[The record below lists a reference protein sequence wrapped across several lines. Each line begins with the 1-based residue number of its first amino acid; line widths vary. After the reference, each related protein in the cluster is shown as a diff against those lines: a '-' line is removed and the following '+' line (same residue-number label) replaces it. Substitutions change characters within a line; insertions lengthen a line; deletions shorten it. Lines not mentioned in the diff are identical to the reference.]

1 MTQWNSA
8 QQAEQFVEAYAD
20 PILRLCLTYSLTRE
34 DAQDI
39 CQDIFLALLEDGRQF
54 EDGEHEKA
62 FILRCTIN
70 ACKDLLKSARRRRTG
85 PLEAAETLPAPERE
99 DTGLGEAIRSLPR
112 HYGAAVYLVY
122 YEGYSLDEVA
132 QICGCTPAAARKR
145 LSRARKLL
153 AKRLE
158 VAL

>member
-8 QQAEQFVEAYAD
+8 QQAGRFVEAYAD
-20 PILRLCLTYSLTRE
+20 AIFRLCLTYSLTRE

-39 CQDIFLALLEDGRQF
+39 CQDIFLTLLEDDRQF

-62 FILRCTIN
+62 FVLRCAVN
-70 ACKDLLKSARRRRTG
+70 ACKDLLKSASRRRTVSMDQ
-85 PLEAAETLPAPERE
+85 AELLPAPERE
-99 DTGLGEAIRSLPR
+99 DSGLPEAIRALPR
-112 HYGAAVYLVY
+112 HYGAALYLFY
-122 YEGYSLDEVA
+122 YEGYSLDEIA
-132 QICGCTPAAARKR
+132 RLCGCTPAAARKR

-158 VAL
+158 VIL

>member
-1 MTQWNSA
+1 MTEWNSA
-8 QQAEQFVEAYAD
+8 RQAGRFVEAYAD
-20 PILRLCLTYSLTRE
+20 AILRLCLTYSLTRE

-39 CQDIFLALLEDGRQF
+39 CQDIFLMLLEDDRQF

-62 FILRCTIN
+62 FVLRCAIN
-70 ACKDLLKSARRRRTG
+70 ACKDILKSAGRRRTV
-85 PLEAAETLPAPERE
+85 PMDQAELLPAPERE
-99 DTGLGEAIRSLPR
+99 DSPLPEVIRSLPK
-112 HYGAAVYLVY
+112 HYGAALYLFY
-122 YEGYSLDEVA
+122 YEGYSLDEIA
-132 QICGCTPAAARKR
+132 KLCGCTPAAARKR